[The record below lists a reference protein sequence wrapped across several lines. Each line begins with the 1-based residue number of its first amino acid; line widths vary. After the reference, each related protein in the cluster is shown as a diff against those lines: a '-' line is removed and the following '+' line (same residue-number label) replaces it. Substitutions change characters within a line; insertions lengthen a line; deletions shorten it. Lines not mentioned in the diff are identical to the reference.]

1 MPRERVRRAPTE
13 RVVKIET
20 VRDLRRSQ
28 IIAAARALVA
38 EKGIEALTIA
48 ALESRLGF
56 TRGVITYHFTDKDE
70 IERAVLESAVVD
82 IDHALRAAL
91 ETSASH
97 EERLRTIVRANVR
110 GFVDRP
116 EAGRVLLSFWA
127 RLSSDARIRG
137 LNADLYAKYRRGTRR
152 LLESGARAGDFVE
165 VDLDAAA
172 TVIVGVVLGVVL
184 QWYFDPRA
192 IDVDAAT
199 EIACEAIAARVL
211 SHRRRHG

>member
-1 MPRERVRRAPTE
+1 MPRERARRAAP
-13 RVVKIET
+13 VVKIET

-48 ALESRLGF
+48 GLESRLGF

-82 IDHALRAAL
+82 IDQSLRAAL
-91 ETSASH
+91 EASASH
-97 EERLRTIVRANVR
+97 EDRLRTIVRANVR

-127 RLSSDARIRG
+127 RLSSDARIRA
-137 LNADLYAKYRRGTRR
+137 LNAELYAKYRRGTRK
-152 LLESGARAGDFVE
+152 LLESGARAGDFVD

-184 QWYFDPRA
+184 QWYFDPKA
-192 IDVDAAT
+192 IDVDAASET
-199 EIACEAIAARVL
+199 ACEAIAARL
-211 SHRRRHG
+211 LPK

>member
-1 MPRERVRRAPTE
+1 MPRERRAAAE
-13 RVVKIET
+13 RIVKIET

-38 EKGIEALTIA
+38 ERGIEALTFA
-48 ALESRLGF
+48 ALEGRLGF
-56 TRGVITYHFTDKDE
+56 TRGVITYHFRDKDE

-82 IDHALRAAL
+82 IDEALRTAL
-91 ETSASH
+91 GASASY

-127 RLSSDARIRG
+127 RLSSDARIRA
-137 LNADLYAKYRRGTRR
+137 LNAELYVKYRRGTQK
-152 LLESGARAGDFVE
+152 LLEGGRRAGDFVE

-172 TVIVGVVLGVVL
+172 AFIVGAVLGIVL

-192 IDVDAAT
+192 VDVDAAT
-199 EIACEAIAARVL
+199 EVACDAVAARLL
-211 SHRRRHG
+211 SHRRRHA